1 MNKLKEEV
9 TYLKIAAIA
18 GSNANHSY
26 NRMLLEFMA
35 QHFKDQDQIDVI
47 DIRQVPMFNESFK
60 GDAPEVIKDIDRR
73 IKDADAV
80 IIASPEY
87 NHSITSALKSIVE
100 WLSYSVH
107 PLTGQPVMTIGAS
120 THDQGASRS
129 QGKLR
134 DILISPGINA
144 NVYQGDEF
152 FMSNVTSLMDE
163 EGNITD
169 KGTIGFLEKCM
180 NGFRYYAK
188 AIDRM
193 NEEMSK

>member
-1 MNKLKEEV
+1 MVVLQCAPPYWE
-9 TYLKIAAIA
+9 A
-18 GSNANHSY
+18 SNDDWG
-26 NRMLLEFMA
+26 L
-35 QHFKDQDQIDVI
+35 
-47 DIRQVPMFNESFK
+47 
-60 GDAPEVIKDIDRR
+60 
-73 IKDADAV
+73 
-80 IIASPEY
+80 
-87 NHSITSALKSIVE
+87 
-100 WLSYSVH
+100 
-107 PLTGQPVMTIGAS
+107 
-120 THDQGASRS
+120 HDQGASRS
-129 QGKLR
+129 QVQLR

>member
-1 MNKLKEEV
+1 M
-9 TYLKIAAIA
+9 
-18 GSNANHSY
+18 
-26 NRMLLEFMA
+26 
-35 QHFKDQDQIDVI
+35 
-47 DIRQVPMFNESFK
+47 
-60 GDAPEVIKDIDRR
+60 
-73 IKDADAV
+73 

-107 PLTGQPVMTIGAS
+107 PLTGKPVMTIGAS

-129 QGKLR
+129 QVQLR

>member
-1 MNKLKEEV
+1 M
-9 TYLKIAAIA
+9 KIAAIA

-47 DIRQVPMFNESFK
+47 DIRQVPMFSENFK
-60 GDAPEVIKDIDRR
+60 GDVPEVIQDIDQR
-73 IKDADAV
+73 IKAADAV

-107 PLTGQPVMTIGAS
+107 PLAGKPVMTIGAS

-129 QGKLR
+129 QVQLR

-144 NVYQGDEF
+144 FVYQGDEF
-152 FMSNVTSLMDE
+152 FMSNVAKLMDE
-163 EGNITD
+163 DGNVTD
-169 KGTIGFLEKCM
+169 EGTISFLEKCM
-180 NGFRYYAK
+180 SGFRYFAQ
-188 AIDRM
+188 AIDQM
-193 NEEMSK
+193 EKEMKK